1 MFVSCQRRCGP
12 RSWSSSRVRGIV
24 SGAAMSGS
32 DVRIGFRAVQGV
44 QIRFAESDSPTSPAS
59 Y

>member
-1 MFVSCQRRCGP
+1 
-12 RSWSSSRVRGIV
+12 
-24 SGAAMSGS
+24 MSGS